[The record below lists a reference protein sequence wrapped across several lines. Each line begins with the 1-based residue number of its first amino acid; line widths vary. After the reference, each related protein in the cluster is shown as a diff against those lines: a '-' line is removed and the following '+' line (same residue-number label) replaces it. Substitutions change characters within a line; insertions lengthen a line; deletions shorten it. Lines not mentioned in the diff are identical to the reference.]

1 MKKITRLTRK
11 ELIHQILLYSG
22 DEFESKQDFIDLAMK
37 TKKQLRKD
45 LIYINNYFILKQL

>member
-1 MKKITRLTRK
+1 MKKLTRK

>member
-1 MKKITRLTRK
+1 MKYLTRK
-11 ELIHQILLYSG
+11 ELIHKILLYSG

-45 LIYINNYFILKQL
+45 LIYINNYSILKQL

>member
-45 LIYINNYFILKQL
+45 LIYINNYSILKQL